1 MGVMPWEGCLT
12 MPPLSCAVLGL
23 GGWMEQDVYKRQGLY
38 GAA

>member
-23 GGWMEQDVYKRQGLY
+23 GGWMEQI
-38 GAA
+38 